1 VPSAAGIRVI
11 DKVEVDVC
19 AVVEVDVIVAAE
31 IFKGVGV
38 GVAVIIGEGVLEDAC
53 ILVVVGDGVS
63 DANRAAMPGIFSL
76 PSQKIP
82 VLIPTQHMQ
91 MIVNPK
97 QPTTIL
103 GQMSALD

>member
-1 VPSAAGIRVI
+1 MPSAAGIRVI

-38 GVAVIIGEGVLEDAC
+38 GVAVIIGEAVLDDAC

-63 DANRAAMPGIFSL
+63 DTTKAAMLGIFSL
-76 PSQKIP
+76 PSQKMP

-91 MIVNPK
+91 MIVSPK
-97 QPTTIL
+97 QPTTIF
-103 GQMSALD
+103 GKMSALD